1 MTRIIVGIRVD
12 EKRSLQPSKCI
23 DEWALRDVKRAL
35 NLRSSAASPTGAW
48 SNHQWPR
55 DTAIRE
61 VVFAALRAAFAHAG
75 FLLEASTP
83 SHSRK
88 SINRCAMAGTQA
100 PAQCGA

>member
-23 DEWALRDVKRAL
+23 DEWALRDVKRVM
-35 NLRSSAASPTGAW
+35 NLRSSAASPTEAW
-48 SNHQWPR
+48 SNLQRPH

-61 VVFAALRAAFAHAG
+61 VVFAAHRAAFAHAG

-88 SINRCAMAGTQA
+88 SVNCSAMAGTQA
-100 PAQCGA
+100 PAQCCA

>member
-1 MTRIIVGIRVD
+1 MTRIIVGIRVN

-23 DEWALRDVKRAL
+23 DEWAIRDDKRTMG
-35 NLRSSAASPTGAW
+35 LRSNAASPTGAW
-48 SNHQWPR
+48 RNHQGPR

-61 VVFAALRAAFAHAG
+61 VVFAAHRPAFAHAG

-88 SINRCAMAGTQA
+88 SVNCSAMAGTQA
-100 PAQCGA
+100 PAQCCA